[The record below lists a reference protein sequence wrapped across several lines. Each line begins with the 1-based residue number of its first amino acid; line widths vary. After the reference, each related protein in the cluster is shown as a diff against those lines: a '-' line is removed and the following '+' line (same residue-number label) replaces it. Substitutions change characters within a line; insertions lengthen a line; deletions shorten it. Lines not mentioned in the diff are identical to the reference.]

1 MDDSVKTVDLDHF
14 QKKSF
19 QQNMND
25 LRLENVLCDV
35 RLDVNGTIMPCHRL
49 VLAAASPYFRTM
61 FNGNFKESN
70 SDTIVLKDIDTETV
84 QEILNAIYTATI
96 RFKPS
101 NAYFIL
107 MASHLWQLE
116 MIENACVSYIMEN
129 PKIHHMVDT
138 CVFANN
144 IGNYNL
150 YCKCISSVADNIVEY
165 GKTDSFERIS
175 LDVFKGILKAVDS
188 SKHEEESITL
198 LIMKWSK
205 KNNAKREDIQIL
217 LDATNLKTTF
227 LLNSRMMS
235 QLLVACD
242 DKLINDNGVEDD
254 AELHCDSDL
263 PLNLYLNAIDVK
275 TGERGWSVLK
285 TNLGLDK
292 YVLSSF
298 HPTNSYRKKVCRV
311 ETKLYCFE
319 YFKYMGDRNF
329 FSYYDENDARF
340 SLTTPELLISDFEMA
355 AKGTSIYLMEKSTR
369 FSVWLY
375 NCELNTW
382 KNIVK
387 ENDHVDKYCQV
398 LACTFSNDAFYI
410 ISAKKSA
417 TERNEMDESIFSI
430 NSDTL
435 KIEWLMELSPST
447 CKYSSIYVFGSKV
460 AVFDCSRDTGIEN
473 TFKILNRNNGWFI
486 FHAKKMKDRRPEV
499 CIFHYENS
507 LYMVENGRVMVPN
520 EKCDLSSYKW
530 TELPHLPQ
538 KITISGTN
546 DVVAI
551 GEVFGVEVNAQ

>member
-144 IGNYNL
+144 IG
-150 YCKCISSVADNIVEY
+150 
-165 GKTDSFERIS
+165 
-175 LDVFKGILKAVDS
+175 
-188 SKHEEESITL
+188 
-198 LIMKWSK
+198 
-205 KNNAKREDIQIL
+205 
-217 LDATNLKTTF
+217 
-227 LLNSRMMS
+227 
-235 QLLVACD
+235 
-242 DKLINDNGVEDD
+242 
-254 AELHCDSDL
+254 
-263 PLNLYLNAIDVK
+263 
-275 TGERGWSVLK
+275 
-285 TNLGLDK
+285 
-292 YVLSSF
+292 
-298 HPTNSYRKKVCRV
+298 
-311 ETKLYCFE
+311 
-319 YFKYMGDRNF
+319 
-329 FSYYDENDARF
+329 
-340 SLTTPELLISDFEMA
+340 
-355 AKGTSIYLMEKSTR
+355 
-369 FSVWLY
+369 
-375 NCELNTW
+375 
-382 KNIVK
+382 
-387 ENDHVDKYCQV
+387 
-398 LACTFSNDAFYI
+398 
-410 ISAKKSA
+410 
-417 TERNEMDESIFSI
+417 
-430 NSDTL
+430 
-435 KIEWLMELSPST
+435 
-447 CKYSSIYVFGSKV
+447 
-460 AVFDCSRDTGIEN
+460 IEN